1 VAEGRVR
8 GFLLLIAIC
17 IACKPATEPAA
28 NKTSAAGP
36 TVRANVIS
44 IRTVEQPEQ
53 RTLTHTIVVAG
64 DRARD
69 TSEHDVWRLFDTKA
83 NTVTFVDDIARTY
96 RIESLQALLTQRRAA
111 TSQPLPPHYPRA
123 KLVRPG
129 TKKPLQ
135 GATAELMV
143 IETGAYKRE
152 LWLGEHP
159 AIPRGLFAMMHA
171 SEPPTLPLAPMMR
184 HVDEVLMTA
193 RGFPLADRSEVPNGK
208 ARLVVDRSVTGIAPK
223 DVPEALFAIPRG
235 YRDLSPATAAP
246 ARPTS
251 KDRT

>member
-1 VAEGRVR
+1 MMSPRFALV
-8 GFLLLIAIC
+8 LLIAIC
-17 IACKPATEPAA
+17 IACKPATEPAV
-28 NKTSAAGP
+28 KKAAAVP

-44 IRTVEQPEQ
+44 IRTIEQPEQ
-53 RTLTHTIVVAG
+53 RTLTRTIVIAG

-69 TSEHDVWRLFDTKA
+69 TGEHDVWRLFDTKA

-96 RIESLQALLTQRRAA
+96 RTESLQTLLTQRRAA
-111 TSQPLPPHYPRA
+111 ISQPLPEHYPRA
-123 KLVRPG
+123 KLARPG

-159 AIPRGLFAMMHA
+159 AIPRGFFAMMHA
-171 SEPPTLPLAPMMR
+171 SEPATLPLAPMMR
-184 HVDEVLMTA
+184 TVDEALMTA
-193 RGFPLADRSEVPNGK
+193 RGFPLVDRSEVPNGK
-208 ARLVVDRSVTGIAPK
+208 SKLVIDRSVTAIVAK
-223 DVPEALFAIPRG
+223 DVPEALFAIPKG
-235 YRDLSPATAAP
+235 YRDLTPAPTAAP

>member
-1 VAEGRVR
+1 MSLHKS
-8 GFLLLIAIC
+8 FLLLIAIC
-17 IACKPATEPAA
+17 IACKPATEPAV
-28 NKTSAAGP
+28 KRTAAGP

-53 RTLTHTIVVAG
+53 RTLTRTIVIAG

-69 TSEHDVWRLFDTKA
+69 TSEHDVWRIFDTKK

-96 RIESLQALLTQRRAA
+96 RTESLQTLLKQRREA

-123 KLVRPG
+123 KLMRPG

-184 HVDEVLMTA
+184 NVDEVLMTA

-208 ARLVVDRSVTGIAPK
+208 ATLVIDRSVTAIASK
-223 DVPEALFAIPRG
+223 DVPEALFAIPKG
-235 YRDLSPATAAP
+235 YRDLTPAPTAAP

-251 KDRT
+251 KGRT